1 LSHAAATIN
10 FSNDEEDDNSYVSHS
25 SSSERSVGRKGSFS
39 DGDNSRDPSYK
50 APDSDDDGLFYSD
63 DEILDAEFERGLDEV
78 ARAIEYADPKKMNHG
93 RRRTTVI
100 AGGPAQPDY
109 TGMTGREK
117 ENAKAE
123 YEVKRKAYAD
133 QCRRKR
139 LKGNVELDSAAV
151 ARYTGCLH
159 PTLRPMSDVEA
170 NRLEVGHTF
179 PDIEL
184 LKLRIAEE
192 ANLRGISYKTTRSEI
207 RQIRCYGYL
216 FVVEANNTE
225 YTQGFC
231 VTVCSVRHGD
241 DYTNLPHNAAKYNVP
256 LEKYCSPFKT
266 AMVVPLILGMIA
278 DNPGCTNK
286 TLRGFLKGYGSDYAF
301 TESIL
306 QEAKSTARMQL
317 FGSPGI
323 NVTYAETVKLELQ
336 KLGHIVR
343 LAYTGRRETL
353 KKIEVVVLSEEL
365 LRKKHLDNSTMDK
378 AERLEYIS
386 QWKQDHRDLLL
397 EQLGPKD
404 VNVSFL
410 DGIFFSPSF
419 SQGTVPQLQR
429 LMMADACH
437 LNFGKYTL
445 YSCYGITANANMFP
459 VGFAIIFGNENLLSW
474 KAFWKFVVELHPS
487 VNQRDVTIVTDQDK
501 GLEKAIAEEVTQVT
515 NFHCSFH
522 RSQNIIKMCGA
533 KSGTRVYSAL
543 WVYNRLLQCRTVTQL
558 DKEKDKYFPL
568 MHKSDLQYLNTLPDH
583 SQYPAARCDMAPGV
597 YMYHRTSSAAV
608 ESMNA
613 ANREMRAKTAVD
625 PLNACILLIR
635 MECKRFVKQRQL
647 AWALDNELTC
657 RGRVEY
663 DAVFTN
669 ISSFD
674 FTITV
679 SEDLYAYQCTV
690 RRNVN
695 TTSRVGGTVTIPKE
709 PLRGSYFGTCTC
721 GVVTRDA
728 VPCEHM
734 AAVVVS
740 SRIPQLTRANIMPY
754 WWRTDHLRLQFPK
767 DVLAAC
773 NLSIE
778 TIREDGIANPNVMYC
793 PAWSA
798 PNKSGR
804 PKKNERR
811 KSVLEKAG
819 VKTVSKKPIKPIMR
833 FCQVC
838 HKSSHIANECW
849 ELEKNADLRPVNWK
863 SVLADV
869 KDAWDTLTSNG
880 EGDNAASDELEE
892 GTAD

>member
-100 AGGPAQPDY
+100 VGGPAQPDY

-323 NVTYAETVKLELQ
+323 NVTYAETVK
-336 KLGHIVR
+336 
-343 LAYTGRRETL
+343 
-353 KKIEVVVLSEEL
+353 
-365 LRKKHLDNSTMDK
+365 
-378 AERLEYIS
+378 
-386 QWKQDHRDLLL
+386 
-397 EQLGPKD
+397 
-404 VNVSFL
+404 
-410 DGIFFSPSF
+410 
-419 SQGTVPQLQR
+419 
-429 LMMADACH
+429 
-437 LNFGKYTL
+437 
-445 YSCYGITANANMFP
+445 
-459 VGFAIIFGNENLLSW
+459 
-474 KAFWKFVVELHPS
+474 
-487 VNQRDVTIVTDQDK
+487 
-501 GLEKAIAEEVTQVT
+501 
-515 NFHCSFH
+515 
-522 RSQNIIKMCGA
+522 
-533 KSGTRVYSAL
+533 
-543 WVYNRLLQCRTVTQL
+543 
-558 DKEKDKYFPL
+558 
-568 MHKSDLQYLNTLPDH
+568 
-583 SQYPAARCDMAPGV
+583 
-597 YMYHRTSSAAV
+597 
-608 ESMNA
+608 
-613 ANREMRAKTAVD
+613 
-625 PLNACILLIR
+625 
-635 MECKRFVKQRQL
+635 
-647 AWALDNELTC
+647 
-657 RGRVEY
+657 
-663 DAVFTN
+663 
-669 ISSFD
+669 
-674 FTITV
+674 
-679 SEDLYAYQCTV
+679 
-690 RRNVN
+690 
-695 TTSRVGGTVTIPKE
+695 
-709 PLRGSYFGTCTC
+709 
-721 GVVTRDA
+721 
-728 VPCEHM
+728 
-734 AAVVVS
+734 
-740 SRIPQLTRANIMPY
+740 
-754 WWRTDHLRLQFPK
+754 
-767 DVLAAC
+767 
-773 NLSIE
+773 
-778 TIREDGIANPNVMYC
+778 
-793 PAWSA
+793 
-798 PNKSGR
+798 
-804 PKKNERR
+804 
-811 KSVLEKAG
+811 
-819 VKTVSKKPIKPIMR
+819 
-833 FCQVC
+833 
-838 HKSSHIANECW
+838 
-849 ELEKNADLRPVNWK
+849 
-863 SVLADV
+863 
-869 KDAWDTLTSNG
+869 
-880 EGDNAASDELEE
+880 DE
-892 GTAD
+892 

>member
-100 AGGPAQPDY
+100 VGGPAQPDY

-487 VNQRDVTIVTDQDK
+487 VNQR
-501 GLEKAIAEEVTQVT
+501 
-515 NFHCSFH
+515 C
-522 RSQNIIKMCGA
+522 
-533 KSGTRVYSAL
+533 
-543 WVYNRLLQCRTVTQL
+543 
-558 DKEKDKYFPL
+558 
-568 MHKSDLQYLNTLPDH
+568 
-583 SQYPAARCDMAPGV
+583 
-597 YMYHRTSSAAV
+597 
-608 ESMNA
+608 
-613 ANREMRAKTAVD
+613 
-625 PLNACILLIR
+625 
-635 MECKRFVKQRQL
+635 
-647 AWALDNELTC
+647 
-657 RGRVEY
+657 
-663 DAVFTN
+663 
-669 ISSFD
+669 
-674 FTITV
+674 ITV
-679 SEDLYAYQCTV
+679 
-690 RRNVN
+690 
-695 TTSRVGGTVTIPKE
+695 
-709 PLRGSYFGTCTC
+709 LRQ
-721 GVVTRDA
+721 
-728 VPCEHM
+728 
-734 AAVVVS
+734 
-740 SRIPQLTRANIMPY
+740 QLLN
-754 WWRTDHLRLQFPK
+754 Q
-767 DVLAAC
+767 
-773 NLSIE
+773 
-778 TIREDGIANPNVMYC
+778 
-793 PAWSA
+793 
-798 PNKSGR
+798 
-804 PKKNERR
+804 
-811 KSVLEKAG
+811 
-819 VKTVSKKPIKPIMR
+819 
-833 FCQVC
+833 
-838 HKSSHIANECW
+838 
-849 ELEKNADLRPVNWK
+849 
-863 SVLADV
+863 
-869 KDAWDTLTSNG
+869 
-880 EGDNAASDELEE
+880 
-892 GTAD
+892 